1 MDNINKFSSTPL
13 LGGPLTRFVPIPSAF
28 EACDLD
34 HGEPVLPAMPAWDRG
49 PGKVASALPE
59 SAWHPKGAVLVRFD
73 DGSTAGFNLD
83 ELLWTG

>member
-13 LGGPLTRFVPIPSAF
+13 PGGPPPWFVPIPSAF

-34 HGEPVLPAMPAWDRG
+34 PGEPVLPTWDRG
-49 PGKVASALPE
+49 PGKVESALPE
-59 SAWHPKGAVLVRFD
+59 SVSHPKGAVLVRFD
-73 DGSTAGFNLD
+73 DGSAAGFSLD